1 MAPECMPRGASAGD
15 FDIAYYRD
23 LGLDEDRMALRYYA
37 RVARRLFRRDGVVF
51 DFGCGTGHL
60 LKRLSRSF
68 HAYGFDASG
77 PARALCREVA
87 PDAVVLEEWES
98 IAPATFDGIVAL
110 HTLEHVRRPMA
121 VVGALT
127 ERLSEQGRMLVVVPN
142 TGGLGRQ
149 MKGQHW
155 FGYRDPTHCSLLS
168 RGEWATILKRNGLR
182 ILWIR
187 GDGMWDAPYLRWLPT
202 AVQRPLFGAPA
213 ALQMLS
219 PVAKPFLPGALGEC
233 LIIAAEKE

>member
-1 MAPECMPRGASAGD
+1 MAPDTGQANTSLPN
-15 FDIAYYRD
+15 FDDAYYRE
-23 LGLDEDRMALRYYA
+23 LGLEGDRLALRYYA
-37 RVARRLFRRDGVVF
+37 RVARRLFRRNGVVF

-68 HAYGFDASG
+68 QAFGYDTSG
-77 PARALCREVA
+77 TARAYCREVA
-87 PDAVVLEEWES
+87 PDAIVLEEWDS
-98 IAPATFDGIVAL
+98 VPPATFDGIVSL
-110 HTLEHVRRPMA
+110 HALEHVARPMA
-121 VVGALT
+121 VVGALV
-127 ERLSEQGRMLVVVPN
+127 ERLTAEGRMLIVVPN

-149 MKGQHW
+149 LKGQRW

-168 RGEWATILKRNGLR
+168 RGEWATILKRNGMR

-187 GDGMWDAPYLRWLPT
+187 GDGMWDAPYVRWLPT

-213 ALQMLS
+213 ALQVMS
-219 PVAKPFLPGALGEC
+219 PVAKPFLPDVLGEC